1 MSATRHPSRWRLC
14 SSSSLSIPFI
24 RLTRNRCFNS
34 ANRQLQPLKTSIS
47 ETIQQPLPSRLS
59 RKRKREELCSYTLSE
74 LYQVILSSQAD
85 ALIQLGAAPASQFR
99 SGLFRMWCLYLSR
112 TNEAFLTEAQRP
124 SSQNK
129 KPAKGWGGLIVP
141 EPGGGGVGRGR
152 TVRQKRARPDKITE
166 ADLADTLAQL
176 SAAGGELCDLGL
188 AREDSDDSDADF
200 YTSISDDADDDE
212 LDDDAHSITSQ
223 SVARSLRRL
232 LRHDES
238 SKSRGQ
244 PSSEQPPPPG
254 LRSTFRARQLASA
267 GRPLLRTRLAGQKLN
282 ETNLALLYITCQL
295 EASVASPI
303 VCLSH
308 LLHLVAV
315 GQVPYFDSLRRL
327 PERYCVTEPGVA
339 AMLRRSSAPRYDTL
353 VEIVARLSSLLSIR
367 VFPRHRF
374 LTICAYVID
383 RMRLPDQLTEFVSRL
398 ATRLLGNYS
407 ARHPLSNQDVTG
419 FEIEMAKSA
428 VYFEVD
434 KLAISLV
441 LLALCYLSGI
451 GCPDSREK
459 NAAADE
465 DDEAGCY
472 DDDTEAES
480 AVDEDADD
488 DADDDAAES
497 ELGGCSGDSSAGDDA
512 DSSSAESSSAD
523 EEQQVDVSDAEVRC
537 KRETVD
543 VDDDAGQYEFKFEPS
558 QQQESSPDDSW
569 SPTDEQEKCLKQAAP
584 LLSADKDSSKSLLF
598 NYSAWF
604 SDYRRCVS
612 AGRICDRP
620 AWYPDYLAWSDRL
633 LSKAPSS
640 AACQEVGGDD
650 WPAETRAELGQPSAW
665 RRPELREALAEP
677 LRQFL
682 LRQSSQ
688 PVTKADAST
697 EAARYRDAIFP
708 QLTAAGTD
716 DEVAELWPLLN
727 SAAPGRCCRCPR
739 RLRRLLDAVRLDFRV
754 AFRRDSFLQFMRRF
768 DVILRCPNPEAGR
781 FPRNRSLETLHLS

>member
-1 MSATRHPSRWRLC
+1 QSQQRPFCQTCGSEDVSKAGDSLVCTACGAVLADSSQRLETFSQSLVSALVSGARLKAVASAANVRYSASQPLAPLQQQQPQHPLHPSHSQPLFQLGQ
-14 SSSSLSIPFI
+14 S
-24 RLTRNRCFNS
+24 
-34 ANRQLQPLKTSIS
+34 QLQPLKTSIS
-47 ETIQQPLPSRLS
+47 ETIRQPL
-59 RKRKREELCSYTLSE
+59 TLLPRPRDS
-74 LYQVILSSQAD
+74 VILSSQAN

-99 SGLFRMWCLYLSR
+99 SGLFRLWYLYLSR

-407 ARHPLSNQDVTG
+407 ARHPLSNQD
-419 FEIEMAKSA
+419 
-428 VYFEVD
+428 
-434 KLAISLV
+434 
-441 LLALCYLSGI
+441 
-451 GCPDSREK
+451 
-459 NAAADE
+459 
-465 DDEAGCY
+465 
-472 DDDTEAES
+472 
-480 AVDEDADD
+480 
-488 DADDDAAES
+488 
-497 ELGGCSGDSSAGDDA
+497 
-512 DSSSAESSSAD
+512 
-523 EEQQVDVSDAEVRC
+523 
-537 KRETVD
+537 
-543 VDDDAGQYEFKFEPS
+543 
-558 QQQESSPDDSW
+558 
-569 SPTDEQEKCLKQAAP
+569 
-584 LLSADKDSSKSLLF
+584 
-598 NYSAWF
+598 
-604 SDYRRCVS
+604 
-612 AGRICDRP
+612 
-620 AWYPDYLAWSDRL
+620 
-633 LSKAPSS
+633 
-640 AACQEVGGDD
+640 
-650 WPAETRAELGQPSAW
+650 
-665 RRPELREALAEP
+665 
-677 LRQFL
+677 
-682 LRQSSQ
+682 
-688 PVTKADAST
+688 
-697 EAARYRDAIFP
+697 
-708 QLTAAGTD
+708 
-716 DEVAELWPLLN
+716 
-727 SAAPGRCCRCPR
+727 
-739 RLRRLLDAVRLDFRV
+739 
-754 AFRRDSFLQFMRRF
+754 
-768 DVILRCPNPEAGR
+768 
-781 FPRNRSLETLHLS
+781 